1 MAFIIPFLVEELQV
15 LTSSLLDLHIHVISE
30 PLNLLFGTTLE
41 RLAQANSK
49 LG

>member
-30 PLNLLFGTTLE
+30 PLNLLFGSTLE
-41 RLAQANSK
+41 RLAQANGK